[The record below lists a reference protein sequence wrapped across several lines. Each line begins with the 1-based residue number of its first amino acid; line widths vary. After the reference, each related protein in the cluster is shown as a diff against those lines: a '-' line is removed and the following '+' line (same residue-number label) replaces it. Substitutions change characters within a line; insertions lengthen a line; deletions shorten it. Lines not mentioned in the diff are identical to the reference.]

1 MTMKQVLD
9 SIQVSKTLKRLTHE
23 IIERHDDLNGIVLFG
38 IRSKGLPIAKIVKK
52 NLEVFTGIDVPLY
65 ELDIRGY
72 RDDDKK
78 VPQKPVKVDI
88 KDKNVIL
95 IDDVLYTG
103 RSVRA
108 ALDAVV
114 DMARPSKIEF
124 LVLVDRGHRELPIR
138 ADYVG
143 KNMPT
148 SHDEVLIFDT
158 DELAMYIKN
167 K

>member
-1 MTMKQVLD
+1 MKQVLD

-23 IIERHDDLNGIVLFG
+23 IIERHDDLNRIVLFG

>member
-1 MTMKQVLD
+1 MKQVLD

-23 IIERHDDLNGIVLFG
+23 IIERHDDLNRIVLFG
-38 IRSKGLPIAKIVKK
+38 IKSKGLPIAKIVKK

-78 VPQKPVKVDI
+78 VSEKPVKVDI

>member
-1 MTMKQVLD
+1 MKQVLD

-23 IIERHDDLNGIVLFG
+23 IIERHDDLNQIVLFG
-38 IRSKGLPIAKIVKK
+38 IKSKGLPIAKIVKK

>member
-1 MTMKQVLD
+1 MKQVLD

-23 IIERHDDLNGIVLFG
+23 IIERHDDLSRIVLFG